1 MFDNLSALPPEN
13 RWRRQAYPWPIVAA
27 LIEANHVSPPEGD
40 TVERRYLL
48 IRRRKEPYGGFWAL
62 VGGKWDFGETLAAAA
77 VREVLEETGL
87 QTHFVA
93 LRGVVNERLAP
104 GTTAGEAAHFLIFV
118 CEVVATAGQASE
130 QDEGEVAWFSLAQ
143 IDRLQQNGQIIP
155 TDYTMIR
162 RFAGSSE
169 AVIHYEAEMA
179 PGMAPGVPPGM
190 PPGTPPGMPPGP
202 VLIRFEAVGR
212 DTKT

>member
-1 MFDNLSALPPEN
+1 MFDDLAALPPEN
-13 RWRRQAYPWPIVAA
+13 RWRGQAYPWPIVAA
-27 LIEANHVSPPEGD
+27 LIEANHVSPPEGE

-48 IRRRKEPYGGFWAL
+48 IRRRKEPYAGFWAL

-77 VREVLEETGL
+77 VREVVEETGL
-87 QTHFVA
+87 QTRFVA
-93 LRGVVNERLAP
+93 LRGVVSERLAP
-104 GTTAGEAAHFLIFV
+104 AAEGGQAAHFLIFV
-118 CEVVATAGQASE
+118 CEVVVTGGQAGE
-130 QDEGEVAWFSLAQ
+130 QDEGEVAWFSPAQ

-155 TDYTMIR
+155 TDYTLIR

-179 PGMAPGVPPGM
+179 PGMPPGM
-190 PPGTPPGMPPGP
+190 PPGTPPGP
-202 VLIRFEAVGR
+202 VLIRFEAVGG